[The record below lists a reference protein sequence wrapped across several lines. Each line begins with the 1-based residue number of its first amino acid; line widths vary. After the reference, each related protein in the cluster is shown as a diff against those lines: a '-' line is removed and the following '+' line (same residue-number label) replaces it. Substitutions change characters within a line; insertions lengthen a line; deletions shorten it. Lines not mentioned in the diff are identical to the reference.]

1 MNCRRRTK
9 DRQSMDAIDTA
20 LENLRLTLKQFRNL
34 WPFNLMGWAGLAK
47 VSPRERQTHMR

>member
-1 MNCRRRTK
+1 
-9 DRQSMDAIDTA
+9 MDAIDTA

>member
-20 LENLRLTLKQFRNL
+20 LENLRLTLKPFRNL